1 MRSNATN
8 FSNQLVSH
16 RDSLQYF
23 AFTLTK
29 NMEDANDLVQET
41 MLKALIYESKFK
53 EDTNLKAWLYTIM
66 KNIFI
71 NNYRKEKK
79 MRLIFDGSADLYYLN
94 IPETNKQYDPEK
106 KMEQKEVVKKMEALQ
121 KDFQEPLKMFFEGYK
136 YKEIADEL
144 NIPIGTVKSRIFI
157 ARKKLS
163 DLLPDYSFSEN

>member
-66 KNIFI
+66 RNIFI
-71 NNYRKEKK
+71 NDYRRKAKQATVLDNSPNDF
-79 MRLIFDGSADLYYLN
+79 LIDQTRVKVLNDGVTNLN
-94 IPETNKQYDPEK
+94 L
-106 KMEQKEVVKKMEALQ
+106 KEVNKMIYDLP
-121 KDFQEPLKMFFEGYK
+121 DLFRTPFILYFEGYK
-136 YKEIADEL
+136 YNEISDAL
-144 NIPIGTVKSRIFI
+144 NEPLGTIKSRIHF
-157 ARKKLS
+157 ARKILKQKIER
-163 DLLPDYSFSEN
+163 Y